1 MAARADLEPDDGDFL
16 FDDDTDFDTETDL
29 EVVRDNQ
36 GAAPAHRVEPE
47 GTRRERFKAWRK
59 QRPFIPGLLLI
70 VAGIIMLAPAYF
82 TLQVSDLL
90 VMIATISGVS
100 TLLIGAALIM
110 FGIGTWLQPYAA
122 PYLGV
127 MGILVS
133 IIALPTSNL
142 GGFFI
147 GSLLGVIGGALA
159 LAWEREPSL
168 IDEPSA
174 PTSPTPPRG
183 GSTKIDLSKLRGA
196 SSVATVLGCVGLVA
210 ASMGGEP
217 SVNAQEPPALPAL
230 PPLSANNPLEVPP
243 LPTALPVPSFPSL
256 PELAEQVP
264 VPSVPGL
271 PGVPTPNV
279 PLPDPATLLP
289 MPDLGP
295 TRTIAPQNLS
305 TVTADHVAITGN
317 VRATVGMVNIG
328 DVPTRTLVLTGDR
341 LVARNLSLEVPGF
354 VHRGLL
360 TTGQVETRVI
370 DGPVQVVATGLT
382 ATPIVA
388 GVPTLPVTV
397 DLAGQLGDILRQL
410 GVPDPHPVPNVPV
423 PNFVMDAIAL
433 GNVNMQ
439 MVSLH
444 GKTLSA
450 PAVHLVVPK

>member
-1 MAARADLEPDDGDFL
+1 MAARADLEPDDGDFF
-16 FDDDTDFDTETDL
+16 FDDDT
-29 EVVRDNQ
+29 
-36 GAAPAHRVEPE
+36 APAHRAESE

-70 VAGIIMLAPAYF
+70 LAGIIMLAPAYF
-82 TLQVSDLL
+82 TFQVSDLL

-168 IDEPSA
+168 IDEPPA

-196 SSVATVLGCVGLVA
+196 TSVAAVLGCVGLVA

-217 SVNAQEPPALPAL
+217 SVSAQEPPALPTL

-243 LPTALPVPSFPSL
+243 LPTALPVPSLPSL
-256 PELAEQVP
+256 PDLAQQVP
-264 VPSVPGL
+264 P
-271 PGVPTPNV
+271 

-305 TVTADHVAITGN
+305 TVTADTVAITGN

-328 DVPTRTLVLTGDR
+328 DVPTRTLVLSGDR

-360 TTGQVETRVI
+360 TTGQVETKVF

-382 ATPIVA
+382 ATPIIG
-388 GVPTLPVTV
+388 GVQTLPVTV
-397 DLAGQLGDILRQL
+397 DLTGELGDILRQL
-410 GVPDPHPVPNVPV
+410 GVPDAHPVPNVPV
-423 PNFVMDAIAL
+423 PNFVMNAISL

-444 GKTLSA
+444 GKHLNA
-450 PAVHLVVPK
+450 PAVRLVVPK